1 MKILSM
7 LSGLDDK
14 ALETVLENA
23 QRVAGQKGT
32 PLQQEQAAEVLEL
45 VAAEQ
50 ERRKVTPFK
59 PAVPVKAPPTKTA
72 RRKVARKAAAAA

>member
-7 LSGLDDK
+7 LPGLDDK

-23 QRVAGQKGT
+23 QRVAGQGT

-59 PAVPVKAPPTKTA
+59 PAVPVKLPATKTA
-72 RRKVARKAAAAA
+72 RRKVARKAAAA

>member
-7 LSGLDDK
+7 LPGLDDK

-23 QRVAGQKGT
+23 QRVAGHGT

-59 PAVPVKAPPTKTA
+59 PAVPVKLPATKTA
-72 RRKVARKAAAAA
+72 RRKVARKAAAA